1 MAPAGGAGSVPLSRR
16 AGGPDLAR
24 GLALLGIALANTVGW
39 LHGSTWTVLLKQQD
53 ATAWDRAA
61 DVLIALT
68 VDNRGFPLFAMLFG
82 YGIGILHRRSQERG
96 ERTGHFLLRMLRRH
110 VALLAIGLAHAIL
123 LFQGDILVA
132 YALIGMLCALL
143 MTRRRVVLPLAG
155 IIALPAL
162 GVWGWVDG
170 IIGLSDGDGYASAA
184 APDYLT
190 GLILRAELAGSEVAT
205 ALVSEIGLLAP
216 MAIGVIAARVR
227 LFEEVEAN
235 RDVLAPLARW
245 GIGIGLAGAVPL
257 TAVLVLDPGHQLLD
271 SETALGIL
279 GLIHQYSGLLG
290 ALGLAA
296 AAALLA
302 EHVRARRAATGQ
314 ILAES
319 AATGQVR
326 AGGAATGQ
334 APAGGAATGQTPAG
348 GAATGQVRL
357 LGGVVRGIEAL
368 GAVSLSA
375 YVGQSLV
382 FAALFPPY
390 TLDLGTRLGTAGAAV
405 IVVVTYLAM
414 IGPAV
419 ALRRG
424 EHRGPLEVVLRSLA
438 GSSMP
443 RETGP
448 APASSAAPS
457 PARRP
462 GGRS

>member
-1 MAPAGGAGSVPLSRR
+1 MARAGGVGSVPLSRR

-39 LHGSTWTVLLKQQD
+39 LHGSPWTVLLKQQD
-53 ATAWDRAA
+53 ATAWDRVA

-82 YGIGILHRRSQERG
+82 YGIGILRRRSQERG
-96 ERTGHFLLRMLRRH
+96 ERTGYFLLRMLRRH

-132 YALIGMLCALL
+132 YALVGMLCVLL

-155 IIALPAL
+155 VIALPAL
-162 GVWGWVDG
+162 GVWGWIDG

-184 APDYLT
+184 AADYLT
-190 GLILRAELAGSEVAT
+190 GLVLRTELAGSEVAT
-205 ALVSEIGLLAP
+205 GLVSDIGLLAP

-235 RDVLAPLARW
+235 RDLLVPLARR
-245 GIGIGLAGAVPL
+245 GIGIGLVGAVPL
-257 TAVLVLDPGHQLLD
+257 TAVLVLDPGHQVLD
-271 SETALGIL
+271 SETALGVL
-279 GLIHQYSGLLG
+279 GLVHQYSGLVG

-296 AAALLA
+296 AAALVA
-302 EHVRARRAATGQ
+302 EHVRAR
-314 ILAES
+314 
-319 AATGQVR
+319 
-326 AGGAATGQ
+326 GAATGQ
-334 APAGGAATGQTPAG
+334 G
-348 GAATGQVRL
+348 RL
-357 LGGVVRGIEAL
+357 LGRAVHGVEAL

-390 TLDLGTRLGTAGAAV
+390 ALDLGARLGTTGAAV

-414 IGPAV
+414 IPLAA

-424 EHRGPLEVVLRSLA
+424 EHRGPLEVVLRALA

-443 RETGP
+443 RRTVP
-448 APASSAAPS
+448 DPAAPAATA

-462 GGRS
+462 GGCP

>member
-1 MAPAGGAGSVPLSRR
+1 MALAGGVGSVPLSRR

-39 LHGSTWTVLLKQQD
+39 LYGSSWTVLLKQQD
-53 ATAWDRAA
+53 ATVWDRVA

-68 VDNRGFPLFAMLFG
+68 ADNRGFPLFAMLFG

-110 VALLAIGLAHAIL
+110 VALLVVGLAHAIL

-132 YALIGMLCALL
+132 YALIGMLCVLL

-170 IIGLSDGDGYASAA
+170 IIGLSNGDGYASAA

-190 GLILRAELAGSEVAT
+190 GLVLRAELAGSEVAT

-227 LFEEVEAN
+227 LFEEVDAN

-245 GIGIGLAGAVPL
+245 GIGIGLVGAVPL
-257 TAVLVLDPGHQLLD
+257 TAVLVLDPGHQVLD

-279 GLIHQYSGLLG
+279 GLIHQYSGLPG

-302 EHVRARRAATGQ
+302 EHVRARGGHVRAEGAATGR
-314 ILAES
+314 
-319 AATGQVR
+319 VR
-326 AGGAATGQ
+326 AGGAALGQ
-334 APAGGAATGQTPAG
+334 G
-348 GAATGQVRL
+348 RL
-357 LGGVVRGIEAL
+357 LGGAVRGIEAL

-382 FAALFPPY
+382 FAALFPSY
-390 TLDLGTRLGTAGAAV
+390 TLDLGARLGTAGAAV
-405 IVVVTYLAM
+405 IVGVTNLVM
-414 IGPAV
+414 IGLAV

-424 EHRGPLEVVLRSLA
+424 GHRGPLEVMLRSLA

-448 APASSAAPS
+448 PPTTSAAPRS
-457 PARRP
+457 ARRP

>member
-1 MAPAGGAGSVPLSRR
+1 MVSVGGVGSVPLSRR

-39 LHGSTWTVLLKQQD
+39 LHGSSWTVLLKQQD
-53 ATAWDRAA
+53 ATAWDRTA

-68 VDNRGFPLFAMLFG
+68 ADNRGFPLFAMLFG

-96 ERTGHFLLRMLRRH
+96 ERTGRFLLRMLRRH
-110 VALLAIGLAHAIL
+110 VALLVIGLAHAIL

-132 YALIGMLCALL
+132 YALVGMLCVLL

-190 GLILRAELAGSEVAT
+190 GLLLRADLAGSEVAT
-205 ALVSEIGLLAP
+205 GLVSDIGLLAP
-216 MAIGVIAARVR
+216 MVIGVLAARVR
-227 LFEEVEAN
+227 LFEEVSAN

-245 GIGIGLAGAVPL
+245 GVGIGLAGAVPL
-257 TAVLVLDPGHQLLD
+257 TAVLVLDPAHQVLD

-279 GLIHQYSGLLG
+279 GLLHQYSGLLG
-290 ALGLAA
+290 GLGLAA
-296 AAALLA
+296 AAALVAELVRTRGATLA
-302 EHVRARRAATGQ
+302 DRAVAAPAATG
-314 ILAES
+314 AVG
-319 AATGQVR
+319 ATGP
-326 AGGAATGQ
+326 GATTGR
-334 APAGGAATGQTPAG
+334 G
-348 GAATGQVRL
+348 RL
-357 LGGVVRGIEAL
+357 LGGAVHGIEAL

-390 TLDLGTRLGTAGAAV
+390 TLDLGARLGTAGAAV
-405 IVVVTYLAM
+405 IVVVTYLVM
-414 IGPAV
+414 IGLAA

-424 EHRGPLEVVLRSLA
+424 EHRGPLEVVLRTLA
-438 GSSMP
+438 GSSTTRGADTRGADPALAGHP
-443 RETGP
+443 RPGR
-448 APASSAAPS
+448 S
-457 PARRP
+457 PATARCP

>member
-1 MAPAGGAGSVPLSRR
+1 MALAGGVGSVPLSRR

-39 LHGSTWTVLLKQQD
+39 LHGSSWTVLLKQQD

-110 VALLAIGLAHAIL
+110 VALLVIGLAHAIL

-132 YALIGMLCALL
+132 YALVGMLCVLL

-170 IIGLSDGDGYASAA
+170 IVGLSDGDGYASAA

-205 ALVSEIGLLAP
+205 ALVGEIGLLAP

-227 LFEEVEAN
+227 LFEEVAAN

-245 GIGIGLAGAVPL
+245 GIGIGLVGAVPL
-257 TAVLVLDPGHQLLD
+257 TAVLVLDPGHQVLD
-271 SETALGIL
+271 AETALGIL

-302 EHVRARRAATGQ
+302 EHVRAR
-314 ILAES
+314 
-319 AATGQVR
+319 
-326 AGGAATGQ
+326 GAATGRVRTEG
-334 APAGGAATGQTPAG
+334 AAIGRVRDGGAAIEQG
-348 GAATGQVRL
+348 RL

-382 FAALFPPY
+382 FAALFPSY
-390 TLDLGTRLGTAGAAV
+390 TLDLGARLGTAGAAV
-405 IVVVTYLAM
+405 IVMVTYLAM

-424 EHRGPLEVVLRSLA
+424 EHRGPLEVVLRTLA

-448 APASSAAPS
+448 ARASSAEPS
-457 PARRP
+457 PARCP